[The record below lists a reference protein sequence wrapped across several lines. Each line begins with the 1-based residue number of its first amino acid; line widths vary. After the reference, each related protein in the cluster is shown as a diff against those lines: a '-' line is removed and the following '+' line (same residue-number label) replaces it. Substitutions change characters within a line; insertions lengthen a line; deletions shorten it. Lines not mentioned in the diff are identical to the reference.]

1 MVFQQHSLFPW
12 KTVLANVE
20 FGLKMRGIGARAR
33 TAQARAYLDLVGLS
47 GFERAYP
54 GELSGGMQ
62 QRVGIAR
69 VLVNRPR
76 VMLMDEP
83 FGALDAQTRLAMQE
97 LLLGV
102 WREVRTTVLFVTHD
116 IDEATLLGNR
126 IAVLSKGGHLEQYD
140 TPSQV
145 LGRPA
150 TPFVADFVGAD
161 RGVRRLAVMPVEP
174 DSLFHPPVV
183 RADVTMLDARA
194 TAAGADSRWAV
205 VVDHDGHLRGW
216 VDLEP
221 GLKGAVE
228 DNLRPFEVEVP
239 LGTSLRAAFGEMLQH
254 DVRWLPVVHEGRYLG
269 VITPNSLHAAVR
281 RSVGG
286 EAVEA

>member
-1 MVFQQHSLFPW
+1 MVVAAEAPTGRIEITDLGVAFGQNGRRVEAVRRFTLMTTPGEFVALLGPSGCGKTTVLNAVAGFVAPTSGRVTVDGVLVTEPGADRGMVFQQHSLFPW

-20 FGLKMRGIGARAR
+20 FGLKMRGIGARERA
-33 TAQARAYLDLVGLS
+33 AQARDYLSLVGLT

-116 IDEATLLGNR
+116 VDEALFLADR
-126 IAVLSKGGHLEQYD
+126 VAVMTARPGQIRD
-140 TPSQV
+140 V
-145 LGRPA
+145 LPVKLARPRPA
-150 TPFVADFVGAD
+150 EVIATPEFMALKARVLAQ
-161 RGVRRLAVMPVEP
+161 VREESGRAWGEP
-174 DSLFHPPVV
+174 
-183 RADVTMLDARA
+183 
-194 TAAGADSRWAV
+194 
-205 VVDHDGHLRGW
+205 
-216 VDLEP
+216 
-221 GLKGAVE
+221 
-228 DNLRPFEVEVP
+228 RP
-239 LGTSLRAAFGEMLQH
+239 
-254 DVRWLPVVHEGRYLG
+254 
-269 VITPNSLHAAVR
+269 
-281 RSVGG
+281 
-286 EAVEA
+286 